1 MCYGMYV
8 LRHSAQPQPAECAR
22 TWLVA
27 NDDRVEARLRVFA
40 KATKETR
47 QCGVLTITTTDD
59 GIETKDEE
67 AEVDLQRDVVGRDRA
82 SETGTSVVVVGTATD
97 SNEAKSRSHSSID
110 HIYSND
116 IYRQ

>member
-27 NDDRVEARLRVFA
+27 NDNRVEARLRVFA

-47 QCGVLTITTTDD
+47 QCGVLTTDV

-67 AEVDLQRDVVGRDRA
+67 AEVDLQRDVAGRDRA

-110 HIYSND
+110 HI
-116 IYRQ
+116 